1 MENTFHLYT
10 DLAWLWPMWGDAAGE
25 YAHYCGFVSGLIRR
39 HAARPASTLL
49 DLGCGGG
56 KNAFNLKREFDV
68 TGLDLSP
75 AMIAQAR
82 SLNPECAF
90 VQGDMRTF
98 GLGRSFDAVLVDDA
112 ISHMTCRDDLVA
124 AFRAAAAHLN
134 PGGVLIATPDV
145 TAETFQQNRTV
156 ATPATRAATPY
167 GLEVVFVEN
176 SYDPDPMDEQFD
188 ATILYLIRDHGRLRI
203 ETDHW
208 TMGLFPLD
216 AWRTALRAA
225 GLAVHEERYVA
236 GADEYTVFAG
246 VRPA

>member
-1 MENTFHLYT
+1 VA
-10 DLAWLWPMWGDAAGE
+10 LADVGR
-25 YAHYCGFVSGLIRR
+25 CGRR
-39 HAARPASTLL
+39 VRALLRFRLRADSTACGGPDEHLL

-82 SLNPECAF
+82 SLNPECTF
-90 VQGDMRTF
+90 VRGDMRTF
-98 GLGRSFDAVLVDDA
+98 RLDRSFDAVLVDDA
-112 ISHMTCRDDLVA
+112 ISHMCRRDDLVA
-124 AFRAAAAHLN
+124 AFRAAAAHLK

-156 ATPATRAATPY
+156 VTPATRAATPD

-216 AWRTALRAA
+216 AWRAVLRAA
-225 GLAVHEERYVA
+225 GLTVLEERYVA
-236 GADEYTVFAG
+236 GADGYTVFAC
-246 VRPA
+246 VKPA